1 MFNRSFRQGF
11 WYVRLAAIL
20 LIFSTSSAWAQF
32 SRFYEDQPVK
42 SVQLGGGAAIPAA
55 SSDGRIRLTERQ
67 AVELALENNLNI
79 NIERHTRLSST
90 WMVEQLRG
98 VYDPQTSLSF
108 NWNRQ
113 KTPAATVLQ
122 GGASVTDIVTNIS
135 GNYRQLFPTGTSVE
149 ATFTGARNRTTNF
162 FSSLVPAINTQFQ
175 VLLRQNL
182 LEGFGRIQPEYQIQ
196 ITRNNVTSSEQE
208 FKRQL
213 TDAIYQVQDGY
224 WELQH
229 ALQDIQLREKS
240 LQLSNTILEQ
250 NQARLE
256 VGTAARLE
264 VVQAEAELALR
275 REDLIRSQASF
286 RRLQDQL
293 VRLVSTY
300 DDPRA
305 FPGDILPVD
314 PVSTPP
320 PVHESFEQLREI
332 ALTNRPEVR
341 QVELEVT
348 NQQIALN
355 RSRNNLRPSLD
366 LVAGY
371 QQFGLG
377 GTRIIRDFSQGFF
390 DPPIVAI
397 EPGGVRNSLDQLVS
411 GEYYGYVMRL
421 DLQVPIFNRE
431 ARAENAQA
439 QIEISRSRL
448 RRNALSQA
456 IGVEIRDAMTQAET
470 SQARVEAATAAVRS
484 AEERLDG
491 ESARFEVGVG
501 TTRELIEAQ
510 RDLLMAETVLLRA
523 QVDLIKSHALLD
535 RAVGRT
541 FDRFNLRLADTLSV
555 NVQ

>member
-1 MFNRSFRQGF
+1 MFNGSFGHGLR
-11 WYVRLAAIL
+11 VVELAAIL
-20 LIFSTSSAWAQF
+20 LFFSAGSALGQF

-42 SVQLGGGAAIPAA
+42 SVQLRGAVVPAA
-55 SSDGRIRLTERQ
+55 SADGLIRLTERQ

-122 GGASVTDIVTNIS
+122 GGASVTDILTNVTTH
-135 GNYRQLFPTGTSVE
+135 YRQLFPTGTSVE
-149 ATFTGARNRTTNF
+149 ASFSGARNRTTNF

-175 VLLRQNL
+175 VLLRQSL
-182 LEGFGRIQPEYQIQ
+182 MEGFGRIQPDYQIE
-196 ITRNNVTSSEQE
+196 ITRNNVGISEQE

-213 TDAIYQVQDGY
+213 TDAIFQVQDGY

-229 ALQDIQLREKS
+229 ALQDIELREKS

-264 VVQAEAELALR
+264 VVQAEAEMALR
-275 REDLIRSQASF
+275 REDLIRSKANY
-286 RRLQDQL
+286 RRIQDQL
-293 VRLVSTY
+293 IRLVSTY

-305 FPGDILPVD
+305 FPGEIAPLD

-332 ALTNRPEVR
+332 ALANRPEVR
-341 QVELEVT
+341 QVDLEVT
-348 NQQIALN
+348 NQQVALN
-355 RSRNNLRPSLD
+355 RSRNSLRPSLD

-377 GTRIIRDFSQGFF
+377 GTRIIRDFSQGFL
-390 DPPIVAI
+390 DPPIVDI
-397 EPGGVRNSLDQLVS
+397 EPGGIRNSLDQLVS

-421 DLQVPIFNRE
+421 DLQLPLFNRE

-439 QIEISRSRL
+439 QIAISRSRL
-448 RRNALSQA
+448 RRDALRQS

-484 AEERLDG
+484 ADERLEG
-491 ESARFEVGVG
+491 EMARFEVGVG

-510 RDLLMAETVLLRA
+510 RDLLMAQTILLRA

-541 FDRFNLRLADTLSV
+541 FERFNLRLSDTLAV
-555 NVQ
+555 NVR